1 MGRLALLDRH
11 LLALGGT
18 YRDPNTGDP
27 IQYDAL
33 RIEHDQGDVEIV
45 VYNRAIL
52 VFRTDSTEDERSLLP
67 PHHGEA
73 HRVIPVLLPL
83 RLQSDP
89 AVVNKT
95 FAHLDER

>member
-1 MGRLALLDRH
+1 MAPLYEATVEDEMDLALLD
-11 LLALGGT
+11 ALESP
-18 YRDPNTGDP
+18 RWS
-27 IQYDAL
+27 A
-33 RIEHDQGDVEIV
+33 VEIV

-52 VFRTDSTEDERSLLP
+52 LFTTDSTEAERSLLP